1 MNQKQIGKIIIILG
15 ILLFVFL
22 FYIKA
27 QEDQYIQVIIDDQ
40 GSCYLDDGTCLHDD
54 RDFTL
59 FYVGGALAVLLLS
72 LGIYLI
78 YFDKTQKL
86 LLQQHKEVSS
96 ALKVSKEKDEFNA
109 FVSGFGEPEQ
119 RILKAVHDQEGIKQS
134 TLRYKTGMSKTSLS
148 LILKHLEERDIIS
161 RKESGKTKEIFLK
174 KKF

>member
-1 MNQKQIGKIIIILG
+1 MNQKQIGKIVIVIG
-15 ILLFVFL
+15 ILLLAFL
-22 FYIKA
+22 FYVKV
-27 QEDQYIQVIIDDQ
+27 QEDNYIQTIVDEQ

-59 FYVGGALAVLLLS
+59 FYFGGALAVLLLS

-78 YFDKTQKL
+78 YFDKTQKIL
-86 LLQQHKEVSS
+86 LEQHKEVSS
-96 ALKVSKEKDEFNA
+96 ALKVSKEKAEFNA
-109 FVSGFGEPEQ
+109 FISGFGGPEQ
-119 RILKAVHDQEGIKQS
+119 RILKAIHDQEGIKQS

-161 RKESGKTKEIFLK
+161 RKESGKTKEIYLK